1 MCGFCVFFNVFLVF
15 DVCLKCCVFFC
26 CGRVFYNVFC
36 MFHKSLVLFLC
47 VVYVVCGC
55 FAIRACAFVVCVLFV
70 LCVLLVT
77 VTIDKRHAD
86 VNKTIV

>member
-1 MCGFCVFFNVFLVF
+1 
-15 DVCLKCCVFFC
+15 
-26 CGRVFYNVFC
+26 
-36 MFHKSLVLFLC
+36 MFEVLC
-47 VVYVVCGC
+47 VVVVVVCFTMWFAC
-55 FAIRACAFVVCVLFV
+55 FTTPSCCFNVLYMLCVVVLQSVHVRLFCVLFV